1 MLRSATRRGN
11 ETRLTLAAPSPRAS
25 APEPERL
32 DRGVPPAEAEAALR
46 DLERVYR
53 LLLAGGRDL
62 RREVLATVADLSR
75 PWVLDLGAGGGHVAA
90 DLQRDT
96 DARQASLRVIGV
108 DAKLSHL
115 LAGRRFGSPQLPLVA
130 DAMALPLREGA
141 VACAFSHLF
150 FHHFDAADNRRV
162 LAAMRRVARAVV
174 VVDLRRSAVLRWLV
188 RPGLRLL
195 RLGEVAYED
204 GVISVE
210 RSYRLREV
218 AAVVAGM
225 PGATLRG
232 RFPFRWSL
240 VLRGAGASAGAAAG
254 KH

>member
-1 MLRSATRRGN
+1 MTF
-11 ETRLTLAAPSPRAS
+11 AAPSPPA
-25 APEPERL
+25 AHAEPERL
-32 DRGVPPAEAEAALR
+32 DRGVPPAEAEVALR

-53 LLLAGGRDL
+53 LLLGGRDL
-62 RREVLATVADLSR
+62 RRAVFATLDDLPPGSKS

-90 DLQRDT
+90 DLQRDAA
-96 DARQASLRVIGV
+96 ARGRSLRVIGV

-115 LAGRRFGSPQLPLVA
+115 LAGRRFGSPQRPLVA
-130 DAMALPLREGA
+130 DAMALPLRDSA

-162 LAAMRRVARAVV
+162 LAEMRRVARAVV
-174 VVDLRRSAVLRWLV
+174 VVDLRHSSLLRWLV

-195 RLGEVAYED
+195 RLGEVAYAD
-204 GVISVE
+204 GVVSVE

-225 PGATLRG
+225 PDATLSV

-240 VLRGAGASAGAAAG
+240 VLRGAGAPAGAAAG